1 MRRMQVHLHI
11 ERLVLEGVDA
21 GDRAALS
28 AAIEA
33 ELAKLLRRP
42 GAIEALG
49 AARQIDRT
57 DGGSFRTAGEAGV
70 EAMGASLARAI
81 HRGLA
86 S

>member
-1 MRRMQVHLHI
+1 MRRRQVHLHI

-28 AAIEA
+28 ASIEA
-33 ELAKLLRRP
+33 ELAELLRRP

-49 AARQIDRT
+49 TARQIDRT
-57 DGGSFRTAGEAGV
+57 DGGSFRTAGDAGA
-70 EAMGASLARAI
+70 EAMGVSVARGI
-81 HRGLA
+81 QRGLA